1 MLKYADDL
9 EEAQRR
15 LLALLAEARAS
26 ADLSSIAYTLAH
38 LPHVA
43 LWQGQIG
50 RARQF
55 AEEHLDVAEQGSLA
69 ALAGQARYNLGHVMA
84 HEGRL
89 DEAEDVLVSRA
100 TTGPRRRTGTGCAP
114 AERSA
119 SSRCPG
125 ATRSRPPPSRSLVC
139 RGDRHASW

>member
-1 MLKYADDL
+1 MTCSAAPSTSSAATPAAGSSDRADASYAALLKYADDL

-38 LPHVA
+38 LPHDRAVA
-43 LWQGQIG
+43 GAAR

-69 ALAGQARYNLGHVMA
+69 ALAGQARFNLGHVLA

-89 DEAEDVLVSRA
+89 DEAGRRA
-100 TTGPRRRTGTGCAP
+100 GHRARRGHDDQLGPAANR
-114 AERSA
+114 
-119 SSRCPG
+119 
-125 ATRSRPPPSRSLVC
+125 
-139 RGDRHASW
+139 